1 MKFFNL
7 GRTKGSERSQRY
19 AAVAAREDDDD
30 SEVNLTHEY
39 KDEDAEN
46 ELRELKKS
54 LWKTKMLLRS
64 TLGLGMPCLVLV
76 FFLLAINVVKV
87 QQLAPSQLLL
97 TPVPPIPMTEY
108 TFREDPVYSARPSD
122 ESDKAW
128 NALLPPGRGFVFIED
143 YEEYKLPPGEET
155 PYGTIF
161 SVALFHQLHCLGQ
174 LRKYYWMLL
183 DGVVALDKNVDT
195 KVFKMADELTGEHG
209 DHVHH
214 CFDYLRQSLMCNG
227 DMAMEWPR
235 TEPNGARFAVDGWG
249 IPHECK
255 SWDAISEYMDENHF
269 NYSTNNEIAPHRLR
283 L

>member
-1 MKFFNL
+1 MKFFNS
-7 GRTKGSERSQRY
+7 GRTKGGERSQRY
-19 AAVAAREDDDD
+19 AAVAARDDDDD

-39 KDEDAEN
+39 KDEDVEN

-64 TLGLGMPCLVLV
+64 TLGLGMPCLTTEFRDEPRLMGAV
-76 FFLLAINVVKV
+76 
-87 QQLAPSQLLL
+87 
-97 TPVPPIPMTEY
+97 PMTEY

-122 ESDKAW
+122 ETDKAW

-143 YEEYKLPPGEET
+143 YEEYNLPPGEET

-195 KVFKMADELTGEHG
+195 KVFKMAEELMGEHG

-255 SWDAISEYMDENHF
+255 NWDAISDYMDENHF

-283 L
+283 I